1 MVNKKISRLIEDLTT
16 PSTNFAIYRTLPH
29 PTATE
34 YVFLSTAHGIFT
46 NTDYKLGYKTS
57 LNKCKQGNHKDPII
71 L

>member
-1 MVNKKISRLIEDLTT
+1 MVNQKVTRLIKDLTT

-34 YVFLSTAHGIFT
+34 YMFLSTAHGI